1 MIQGYPD
8 RLSVAP
14 GETLTLHLATDHPE
28 LRVAI
33 YRQGVDLALQHDYGW
48 QPTRTVGIADG
59 PPDAAWEWDGSTW
72 TSLEPAFPPP
82 DAVVQYQSTTV
93 DGTGTFSF
101 G

>member
-33 YRQGVDLALQHDYGW
+33 YRQGVD
-48 QPTRTVGIADG
+48 QPPRHLVVARFLRFGFDG
-59 PPDAAWEWDGSTW
+59 
-72 TSLEPAFPPP
+72 
-82 DAVVQYQSTTV
+82 V
-93 DGTGTFSF
+93 
-101 G
+101 